1 MSRRDICQPLL
12 VFTCALAWFSLFQ
25 PWGGFTDP
33 DGFYHA
39 KAAALIA
46 RHGPIM
52 TFPWLDLTTL
62 GTHFADQHFLY
73 HVALIPFEKLF
84 GMLPGTQ
91 AAAVF
96 FAASF
101 ILGFFFVLRG
111 LKVPVPWLWCAFL
124 AVSPHMVLRLT
135 WAKASPFALLLFTL
149 GLFAFA
155 TRRRGFAF
163 LIGVVYALTHG
174 GWIILLACQFLFAAG
189 EWMAH
194 RLAFGEK
201 GFVMFTKR
209 VQVLFATIF
218 GIALGLLLHPN
229 RREMLSFLWTQVFQV
244 GVATPVGRVF
254 MGAEW
259 YPATVDDIY
268 ALLLIPFLVFGAV
281 LFALVVSR
289 GKELDR
295 ARASQVVGFLL
306 ASAVPITLMLKSMR
320 FAEYAAPSIFL
331 MLASLAVLVDWKGLP
346 RVLDEL
352 LPRWALPV
360 LTACIVFIVA
370 RQETQIFLLIRDN
383 AHPFSRYDKPVAALR
398 LEAKPG
404 DRIYNSDWDI
414 FPDLFAEADE
424 FRYVSGMDP
433 TFLLAARPDLSDAF
447 TRLYQGRATSTA
459 YDVVRNKFDASFI
472 VVDRKNDWRFERIVR
487 TDPRFLEFYQD
498 DQTAVFR
505 VLR

>member
-1 MSRRDICQPLL
+1 MSRSRLLQPLL
-12 VFTCALAWFSLFQ
+12 LFLCALAWFALFQ

-46 RHGPIM
+46 QHGPLI
-52 TFPWLDLTTL
+52 TFPWLDLTSL

-91 AAAVF
+91 VAAVF

-101 ILGFFFVLRG
+101 LLGFFFVLRR

-124 AVSPHMVLRLT
+124 AISPHMVLRLT

-155 TRRRGFAF
+155 THRRAFAF
-163 LIGVVYALTHG
+163 AVGAVYALTHG
-174 GWIILLACQFLFAAG
+174 GWIILLACQFLFAVG
-189 EWMAH
+189 EWMT
-194 RLAFGEK
+194 RRVAFGEK

-209 VQVLFATIF
+209 VQTGFATLG
-218 GIALGLLLHPN
+218 GIVLGLLVHPN
-229 RREMLSFLWTQVFQV
+229 RNEILSFLWTQVFQV
-244 GVATPVGRVF
+244 GVATPIGRVF

-259 YPATVDDIY
+259 YPATVDDIDS
-268 ALLLIPFLVFGAV
+268 LLLLPFLVFGSL

-289 GKELDR
+289 HKEMDR
-295 ARASQVVGFLL
+295 SRAAQAVGFLL
-306 ASAVPITLMLKSMR
+306 ASAVPLTLMLKSMR
-320 FAEYAAPSIFL
+320 FAEYAAPYIFL
-331 MLASLAVLVDWKGLP
+331 MLASLATLVDWERLP

-360 LTACIVFIVA
+360 LTACIVFILA
-370 RQETQIFLLIRDN
+370 RQETQIFLLIRDG
-383 AHPFSRYDKPVAALR
+383 AHPFGRYEKPMAALS
-398 LEAKPG
+398 LEARPG
-404 DRIYNSDWDI
+404 DRIYHSDWDI
-414 FPDLFAEADE
+414 FPELFAESDAY
-424 FRYVSGMDP
+424 RYVSGMDP

-447 TRLYQGRATSTA
+447 TRLYQGKATSTA
-459 YDVVRNKFDASFI
+459 YDVVRNKFGASFI
-472 VVDRKNDWRFERIVR
+472 VVDRKNDWRFENMVR
-487 TDPRFLEFYQD
+487 TEPRFEELYSDEHTD
-498 DQTAVFR
+498 VFR
-505 VLR
+505 VRP